1 MAKRQ
6 KKCAHCGAE
15 FLGGREKSLCSELC
29 RKARS
34 ILKGNQRP
42 KEPQLTPG
50 QVDAMLDRAIEMES
64 TPRYLRAPIPW
75 D

>member
-1 MAKRQ
+1 MGRRW
-6 KKCAHCGAE
+6 KKCAHCRTE
-15 FLGGREKSLCSELC
+15 FLGGREKTLCSEVC
-29 RKARS
+29 RKARAY
-34 ILKGNQRP
+34 LKGNQKR
-42 KEPQLTPG
+42 KEPSMTPG